1 MNDQMKENIK
11 FALLVVIAATVIYGT
26 FIKEDP
32 IPRRSNTAQ
41 ASNNR
46 SQAQNPAQNNQQ
58 QSMQQQMQE
67 QLRKQQQQQQQKP
80 QGPPTSLKFAQKAHD
95 FGQIKQQTTN
105 EKVFKFTNTGDN
117 PLIIQ
122 SAKGS
127 CGCTVP
133 QYPKEP
139 IAPGEEGEIKV
150 VYKPGKQ
157 KGRQSKTVTIQAN
170 TNPPQ
175 TILNITAN
183 VEEVES

>member
-46 SQAQNPAQNNQQ
+46 SQAQSPAQNN
-58 QSMQQQMQE
+58 QQQMQE
-67 QLRKQQQQQQQKP
+67 QLRKQQQQQRQQQKP

-133 QYPKEP
+133 EYPKEP
-139 IAPGEEGEIKV
+139 IPPGEEGEIKV

-175 TILNITAN
+175 TVLNITAN